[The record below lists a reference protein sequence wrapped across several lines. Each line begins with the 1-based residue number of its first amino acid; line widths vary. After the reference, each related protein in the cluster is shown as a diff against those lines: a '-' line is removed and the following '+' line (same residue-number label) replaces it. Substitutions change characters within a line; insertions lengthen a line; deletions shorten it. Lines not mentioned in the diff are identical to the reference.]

1 MFVYWLKYETALIL
15 DGLKFYGKAI
25 DSFDAEILQIFN
37 QQTGATRKHGSCVL
51 GNLTF
56 SEQDN
61 RMRGFIVD
69 LLKRSTYE
77 GLTGHVAFD
86 EYGHRQNFGYGIYK
100 IDYQVSLKKVLRSEF
115 ILN

>member
-1 MFVYWLKYETALIL
+1 
-15 DGLKFYGKAI
+15 
-25 DSFDAEILQIFN
+25 
-37 QQTGATRKHGSCVL
+37 
-51 GNLTF
+51 
-56 SEQDN
+56 
-61 RMRGFIVD
+61 MRGFIVD